1 MKSVQNMKALYR
13 NEYGY
18 FDGERREYV
27 ITRADT
33 PKPWINVISNGV
45 WGMTVSQAGSGYSWR
60 DHAQFNRITR
70 WDQDLTR
77 DNWGKYIYIRD
88 EQTGELWSPT
98 PRPAGA
104 GLTNYSCRHGLGYT
118 VFSGERRGV
127 QSELLVFVDPDAPVE
142 VWALSLR
149 NTDRKPRALSL
160 FTYLEWCL
168 GTAPDWHREFEKI
181 FITTEFEKKTGIF
194 WAQKTRWGLPDPS
207 GRPWARP
214 YEFVGF
220 HTSLPAPIG
229 FDSDQRA
236 VVGVL
241 GDLQRPHAFAK
252 GRLTQHQGRNND
264 GVAALQSRITLRPGE
279 SRSVVFL
286 LGATRT
292 RAEARK
298 IVARFRRPGAVVA
311 AHEKMR
317 NQWIKRLDALQVET
331 PDESVNLLVN
341 QWLPY
346 QAISCRMWGRTAY
359 YQTGGAYGYRD
370 QLQDSLASLALEP
383 SLCRE
388 HLERAARHQF
398 SDGTTFHWWHPI
410 TEDGAKKKNSD
421 DLLWLPFVL
430 ARYVKETGDL
440 AFLKTVVPFFDKG
453 AASMREHARAAIEQV
468 LARPSPRG
476 IPTMIEGDWN
486 DGLSCI
492 GFDKPAESVWLGE
505 FLYGV
510 LTEWCEV
517 LEAVG
522 DEAARKDR
530 QRYWREAARLKEA
543 INRHAW
549 DGRWYIRATYAK
561 GVLGSKRCRVGK
573 IWLNSQTWAL
583 MYGIAPEQRRQAIL
597 KALDQYLY
605 RDYGPLLFYPAF
617 EVPDPA
623 IGHLS
628 QYAPGLRENGGLYT
642 HAGCWAIIAE
652 ALAGTPDRAYRVF
665 SSFNPVL
672 RGQKPDYYCAEPYV
686 TPGNV
691 DGPQSPNYGRGGWT
705 WYTGSAAW
713 MYRAL
718 TDYIMGV
725 RPTMRGLVVDPA
737 IPGAWKEFSMTRK
750 FRGATYEIVV
760 RNRRS
765 SGSAKGR
772 VRITVNDEPLR
783 GNVLPIVPA
792 GSRVIVE
799 AVVEDDA

>member
-1 MKSVQNMKALYR
+1 MRELYR
-13 NEYGY
+13 NTYGY
-18 FDGERREYV
+18 FDAERGEYV
-27 ITRADT
+27 ITRPDT
-33 PKPWINVISNGV
+33 PKPWINVISNGT
-45 WGMTVSQAGSGYSWR
+45 WGMTISQAGSGYSWR

-77 DNWGKYIYIRD
+77 DDWGRYIYIRD
-88 EQTGELWSPT
+88 DKTGELWSPT
-98 PRPAGA
+98 PQPAGKKLQ
-104 GLTNYSCRHGLGYT
+104 GYRCRHGLGYT
-118 VFSGERRGV
+118 LFEGEANGIHT
-127 QSELLVFVDPDAPVE
+127 ELLLFVDPKDPVE
-142 VWALSLR
+142 VWALSLK
-149 NTDRKPRALSL
+149 NTSDRARSLSL
-160 FTYLEWCL
+160 FTCLEWCL
-168 GTAPDWHREFEKI
+168 GTAPDWHREFEKL

-194 WAQKTRWGLPDPS
+194 WAEKTRWGLPDPS

-220 HTSLPAPIG
+220 HAAVPAPIG

-236 VVGVL
+236 ILGVL
-241 GDLQRPHAFAK
+241 GDLERPQAFAQ

-264 GVAALQSRITLRPGE
+264 GVAALHNRLTLRAGE
-279 SRSVVFL
+279 SRMVVYL

-298 IVARFRRPGAVVA
+298 IVARFRNPKAVVA
-311 AHEKMR
+311 AHEAMISAWR
-317 NQWIKRLDALQVET
+317 KRLGALQVET

-370 QLQDSLASLALEP
+370 QLQDSLAALALEP
-383 SLCRE
+383 ALCRE

-430 ARYVKETGDL
+430 SRYVKETGDL
-440 AFLKTVVPFFDKG
+440 GFLDKVVPFFDKG
-453 AASMREHARAAIEQV
+453 SGTMREHARAAIEQV

-492 GFDKPAESVWLGE
+492 GFDRPAESIWLGE

-510 LTEWCEV
+510 LTEWSEV
-517 LEAVG
+517 LASVK
-522 DEAARKDR
+522 DKTAQSDLKRYAARA
-530 QRYWREAARLKEA
+530 QELKKA
-543 INRHAW
+543 INKYAW
-549 DGRWYIRATYAK
+549 DGQWYIRATYAG
-561 GVLGSKRCRVGK
+561 GVLGSKKCRIGR

-583 MYGIAPEQRRQAIL
+583 MYGIAPEDRRKAIL
-597 KALDQYLY
+597 KSLERHLY
-605 RDYGPLLFYPAF
+605 REYGPLLFYPAF
-617 EVPDPA
+617 EKPDPR

-652 ALAGTPDRAYRVF
+652 ALAGTPERAYRVF

-672 RGQKPDYYCAEPYV
+672 RGQDPDFYCAEPYV

-691 DGPQSPNYGRGGWT
+691 DGPQSPNFGRGGWT
-705 WYTGSAAW
+705 WYSGSAAW

-718 TDYIMGV
+718 TDYLLGV
-725 RPTMRGLVVDPA
+725 RPTMNGLMVDPA
-737 IPGAWKEFSMTRK
+737 VPGTWKEYSVTRE

-760 RNRRS
+760 RNRRT
-765 SGSAKGR
+765 SGERKGR
-772 VRITVNDEPLR
+772 VELKMNDVPVQ
-783 GNVLPIVPA
+783 GNVLPVAPA
-792 GSRVIVE
+792 GSHV
-799 AVVEDDA
+799 VVEGVITDA

>member
-1 MKSVQNMKALYR
+1 MKTLYR
-13 NEYGY
+13 NDYGY
-18 FDGERREYV
+18 FDVERREYV
-27 ITRADT
+27 ITRPDT
-33 PKPWINVISNGV
+33 PKPWINVISNGT
-45 WGMTVSQAGSGYSWR
+45 WGLTISQAGSGYSWR

-88 EQTGELWSPT
+88 EKSGELWSPT
-98 PRPAGA
+98 PRPAG
-104 GLTNYSCRHGLGYT
+104 TNLARYSCRHGLGYT
-118 VFSGERRGV
+118 LFSGEHADI
-127 QSELLVFVDPDAPVE
+127 QSELLVFADPDSPVE

-149 NTDRKPRALSL
+149 NTGRCSRALSL
-160 FTYLEWCL
+160 FTYFEWCL
-168 GTAPDWHREFEKI
+168 GVAPDSHREFEKI

-194 WAQKTRWGLPDPS
+194 WAEKTRWGLPDPT

-220 HTSLPAPIG
+220 HTSFPAPVG

-236 VVGVL
+236 ILGVL
-241 GDLQRPHAFAK
+241 GDLQQPAAFVK

-264 GVAALQSRITLRPGE
+264 GVAALHTRVRLAAGE
-279 SRSVVFL
+279 SRTVVFL
-286 LGATRT
+286 LGATRS

-298 IVARFRRPGAVVA
+298 IVARFRNPNAVVT
-311 AHEKMR
+311 AHETMR
-317 NQWIKRLDALQVET
+317 SRWLTRLESLQVET

-370 QLQDSLASLALEP
+370 QLQDSLAALAVEP
-383 SLCRE
+383 RLCRE

-430 ARYVKETGDL
+430 TRYVKETGDL
-440 AFLKTVVPFFDKG
+440 AFLDQEVPFFDKG
-453 AASMREHARAAIEQV
+453 TATMREHARAAIEQV

-492 GFDKPAESVWLGE
+492 GFDKPAESIWLAE

-517 LEAVG
+517 LEGVE
-522 DEAARKDR
+522 DNAAREDR
-530 QRYWREAARLKEA
+530 QRYLTEAEKLKEA

-549 DGRWYIRATYAK
+549 DGQWYIRATYSK
-561 GVLGSKRCRVGK
+561 GVLGSKRCRIGK

-583 MYGIAPEQRRQAIL
+583 MYGIAPEERRRSIL
-597 KALDQYLY
+597 KALDRHLY

-617 EVPDPA
+617 EKPDAA

-672 RGQKPDYYCAEPYV
+672 RGQNPDHYCAEPYV

-705 WYTGSAAW
+705 WYSGSAAW

-718 TDYIMGV
+718 TDYILGV
-725 RPTMRGLVVDPA
+725 RPTLHGLIIDPA
-737 IPGAWKEFSMTRK
+737 IPGSWKSFSMTRK
-750 FRGATYEIVV
+750 FRGAIYEIVV
-760 RNRRS
+760 RNRRHAGDS
-765 SGSAKGR
+765 KGR
-772 VRITVNDEPLR
+772 VRVKVNDEPLR
-783 GNVLPIVPA
+783 SNVLPIVAP

-799 AVVEDDA
+799 AVIEDA